1 LEAAKADAM
10 RTPQERAE
18 EKRREK
24 LQLIR
29 EQVDSGQLTIRRMT
43 SAERAKNPPRP
54 PREKAKRT

>member
-1 LEAAKADAM
+1 M